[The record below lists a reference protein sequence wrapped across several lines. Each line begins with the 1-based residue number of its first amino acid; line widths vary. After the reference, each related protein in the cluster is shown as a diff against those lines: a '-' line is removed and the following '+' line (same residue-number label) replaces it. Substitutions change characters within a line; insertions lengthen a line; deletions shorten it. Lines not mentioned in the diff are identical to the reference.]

1 MHPGFP
7 VTLCDPR
14 AVDLA
19 QAVSGALFA
28 PDSFLRLPAPI
39 MGAEDFSYVLEQAPG
54 AMLFLG
60 AAHRD
65 VDATQ
70 ANGIHSPR
78 MVLDEEVLPRGSALL
93 AGLGQAFL
101 ERGF

>member
-1 MHPGFP
+1 
-7 VTLCDPR
+7 
-14 AVDLA
+14 
-19 QAVSGALFA
+19 
-28 PDSFLRLPAPI
+28 

-65 VDATQ
+65 VDAAH

-101 ERGF
+101 ERGFASKRANPDPIARKLWGYCLGNLRKLP